1 MTAIMTEYAPH
12 LIKVTTHASYMRE
25 NRIAMEERKVA
36 LIAIYSNLSQEI
48 IDEDDKFL
56 KDALI
61 EYFPPNEANDWL
73 ERPRVYGVKDLAGN
87 DLDLKR
93 RCFKING
100 KANTIL
106 LKLKNEIFPPTKAT
120 IDDADVDAEESE
132 DQSAEY
138 LNASSLKV

>member
-1 MTAIMTEYAPH
+1 M
-12 LIKVTTHASYMRE
+12 VTFDILGKHNNFSSIDDT
-25 NRIAMEERKVA
+25 EERKVA

-93 RCFKING
+93 RCVKIFS
-100 KANTIL
+100 TLIL
-106 LKLKNEIFPPTKAT
+106 TFFRIRIRIIDSRFGWWKNL
-120 IDDADVDAEESE
+120 V
-132 DQSAEY
+132 
-138 LNASSLKV
+138 L

>member
-1 MTAIMTEYAPH
+1 M
-12 LIKVTTHASYMRE
+12 VTFDILGKHNNFSSIDDT
-25 NRIAMEERKVA
+25 EERKVA

-120 IDDADVDAEESE
+120 IDDADADAEESE